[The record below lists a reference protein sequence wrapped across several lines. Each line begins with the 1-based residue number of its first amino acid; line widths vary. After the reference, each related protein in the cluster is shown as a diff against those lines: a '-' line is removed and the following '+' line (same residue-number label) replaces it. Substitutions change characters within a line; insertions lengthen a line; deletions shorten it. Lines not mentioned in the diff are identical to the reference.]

1 MTEPRE
7 PTDQLGIGA
16 TDMTDNTQPDA
27 GSTHII
33 RYALEMGLLWIDGDG
48 RGKVREA
55 LAALDA
61 LEAQRES
68 IAAGGVSGP
77 LMGQPQEMPDLS
89 ALTERGANAWAG
101 VDAQGLR
108 AGVAPVAA
116 NAGSEPVARVNDDG
130 FIVEIGDLLLAPGQ
144 KLYLHPSPPE
154 GMVGGWISVEDRLP
168 KLYTEV
174 LIHPRPTAYCCE
186 GEVDTQGRWSYGEYE
201 TGFGH
206 HQIACEVTHW
216 MPLPPPPTTSA
227 GSGKGE

>member
-1 MTEPRE
+1 MAERYSLLPVGTGNPYPE
-7 PTDQLGIGA
+7 
-16 TDMTDNTQPDA
+16 NTA
-27 GSTHII
+27 RHAA
-33 RYALEMGLLWIDGDG
+33 YEEG
-48 RGKVREA
+48 RA
-55 LAALDA
+55 SLAA
-61 LEAQRES
+61 S
-68 IAAGGVSGP
+68 
-77 LMGQPQEMPDLS
+77 
-89 ALTERGANAWAG
+89 
-101 VDAQGLR
+101 
-108 AGVAPVAA
+108 
-116 NAGSEPVARVNDDG
+116 AGSEPVAWKHDCAA
-130 FIVEIGDLLLAPGQ
+130 LLANDVELWIDACPHCGKPRMHATQ
-144 KLYLHPSPPE
+144 AAHPSPPE